1 MNFKSVALLAAKKA
15 GTIIKT
21 NYGKKLQV
29 TVKGEAGKDFVTNA
43 DFGSEKAIISTIKK
57 AFPDH
62 AILAEESGAHAGTSE
77 YTWVIDPLDGTT
89 NFSRNIPFF
98 SIAIALARKGEIILG
113 LVYNPILNEL
123 FFAEK
128 GSKAFLNNKP
138 ISVSERK
145 TLAKSI
151 LSQSFDYSNE
161 KRKDNFR
168 NIQKTFF
175 QIEGFRLYHST
186 ELELCNVACGR
197 TEGYMVSSS
206 NPWDIAAGAFIV
218 ERAGGKVT
226 NFDGTKWSCQVPR
239 IVATNKRIH
248 KELLQVLS
256 NKER

>member
-1 MNFKSVALLAAKKA
+1 MLNQKMRSMTHPCQKIPKKSSKISIGILNLPNLNLHPFNLIYYFSSFAINPILLLNTFKSINLISILKHSEVTSAFLCPKLYLIRDPLLTIAKK
-15 GTIIKT
+15 
-21 NYGKKLQV
+21 YLPW
-29 TVKGEAGKDFVTNA
+29 F
-43 DFGSEKAIISTIKK
+43 
-57 AFPDH
+57 
-62 AILAEESGAHAGTSE
+62 
-77 YTWVIDPLDGTT
+77 
-89 NFSRNIPFF
+89 
-98 SIAIALARKGEIILG
+98 
-113 LVYNPILNEL
+113 YNPILNEL

-128 GSKAFLNNKP
+128 GAKALLNNKP
-138 ISVSERK
+138 IRVSSRK

-226 NFDGTKWSCQVPR
+226 NFDGTKWSYQVPR

>member
-1 MNFKSVALLAAKKA
+1 MNFKNVALLAAKKA
-15 GTIIKT
+15 GAIVKT

-43 DFGSEKAIISTIKK
+43 DIGSEKAIITTIKK

-62 AILAEESGAHAGTSE
+62 AILAEESGAHTGTSE

-98 SIAIALARKGEIILG
+98 SVSIALAKKEEIILG

-128 GSKAFLNNKP
+128 GSQALLNNKP
-138 ISVSERK
+138 IFVSERK

-151 LSQSFDYSNE
+151 LSQSFDYSNQ

-168 NIQKTFF
+168 NIQKIFF
-175 QIEGFRLYHST
+175 KIEGFRLYHST

-206 NPWDIAAGAFIV
+206 NPWDIAAGAFII

-226 NFDGTKWSCQVPR
+226 NFDGTKWSYKVPR

-248 KELLQVLS
+248 KELLQVLD
-256 NKER
+256 K